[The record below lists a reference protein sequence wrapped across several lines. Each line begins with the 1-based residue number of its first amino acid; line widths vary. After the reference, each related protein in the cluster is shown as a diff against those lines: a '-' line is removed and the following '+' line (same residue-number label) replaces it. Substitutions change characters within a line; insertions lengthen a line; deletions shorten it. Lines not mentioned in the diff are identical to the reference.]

1 MIYHQ
6 ERHWRLLSGYCDTG
20 KMAFENLPLGVSSHV
35 SAACTLNAVR
45 CGGGVAVDD
54 KRIRLEV
61 VRLLMHVTR
70 RSIQSLANEVG
81 CTRTHLSLVLNGKR
95 NFTEWM
101 STSVS
106 RCDSVRHAQEA
117 QELGWFSLD
126 LSQNTHRWLV
136 LLFRYL
142 HRFRLCGC
150 AFACELHDQ

>member
-1 MIYHQ
+1 MRFDLPQ

-81 CTRTHLSLVLNGKR
+81 CTRTHLCAGAERQAHLYVVDVG
-95 NFTEWM
+95 
-101 STSVS
+101 SVS
-106 RCDSVRHAQEA
+106 RCDSV
-117 QELGWFSLD
+117 
-126 LSQNTHRWLV
+126 
-136 LLFRYL
+136 
-142 HRFRLCGC
+142 
-150 AFACELHDQ
+150 